1 MGIEDIIELVNQD
14 IEQKRREANITS
26 GSFLAARKFSKGITS
41 VKTFKEITVEIW
53 LIGKNKREVVLK
65 YITKKHLTSKNK
77 DEVKRD
83 VELAITK
90 ELIRTISNSEV
101 YNKLIQDTYEGSTGN

>member
-1 MGIEDIIELVNQD
+1 
-14 IEQKRREANITS
+14 
-26 GSFLAARKFSKGITS
+26 
-41 VKTFKEITVEIW
+41 

-101 YNKLIQDTYEGSTGN
+101 YNKLI